1 MYRINERRNSEMNIP
16 TFQEAIMN
24 LNSMCIPCMLTK
36 QYQLIEHFTDEDKKS
51 EYIHQVLKLLYDYA
65 QTKSSPWLGDQ
76 LHKLFYEFWGE
87 STDYTEIK
95 HKFNQLVL
103 SKEEEVERR
112 IANSSDA
119 LKECIKYV
127 CAGNYIDFGVTS
139 NVSEEM
145 FEELWQKAGDEEVPE
160 EEYAH
165 FCEDLAN
172 AKTLVYL
179 TDNCGEVV
187 FDKIF
192 LRHIKEA
199 YPHLEITTIVRGEDV
214 VNDATMEDAEE
225 VGLTDIVTC
234 IGNGN
239 AAAGTL
245 LELMDEHSKKILLDA
260 DVVISKGM
268 GNFESLYG
276 ENVNPYYLFLCKCN
290 LFTKRFGLDLYSSVF
305 MREERIQ
312 IAW

>member
-1 MYRINERRNSEMNIP
+1 
-16 TFQEAIMN
+16 MN

-36 QYQLIEHFTDEDKKS
+36 QQQLINHFTDEDKKS
-51 EYIHQVLKLLYDYA
+51 EYIHQVLKVLYDYA
-65 QTKSSPWLGDQ
+65 QTESSPWIGDQ
-76 LHKLFYEFWGE
+76 LHKLFREFWGE
-87 STDYTEIK
+87 SKDYTEIK
-95 HKFNQLVL
+95 HKFNKLVL
-103 SKEEEVERR
+103 SKEDEVERR
-112 IANSSDA
+112 IRQSSDP
-119 LKECIKYV
+119 LKECINYV

-145 FEELWQKAGDEEVPE
+145 FEELWQKAGDEEVSE

-179 TDNCGEVV
+179 TDNCGEIV

-192 LRHIKEA
+192 IRHIKEA
-199 YPHLEITTIVRGEDV
+199 YPDLQITTIVRGEDV
-214 VNDATMEDAEE
+214 VNDATMTDAAE
-225 VGLTDIVTC
+225 VGLTELVTC
-234 IGNGN
+234 MGNGN

-245 LELMDEHSKKILLDA
+245 LKLMADASKQVLLNA
-260 DVVISKGM
+260 DVIISKGM

-276 ENVNPYYLFLCKCN
+276 ENLNPYYLFLCKCE
-290 LFTKRFGLDLYSSVF
+290 LFTKRFGLDLYASVF
-305 MREERIQ
+305 MKEERIQ